1 MESPVAADS
10 DRTIETNQEN
20 EVKAKMHYTGT
31 VVKTGLAGAIIDIG
45 VAKPAVIHISQL
57 VPESTEQP
65 IKRVEDVLKVGQQI
79 DVWVKRTKDDRVEL
93 TMIKPLDL
101 EWRDIKKG
109 MTVKGHVVR
118 LEKFGAFVEI
128 GAERPG
134 LIHIS
139 EMAHGYV
146 RQPSDV
152 VKEGDEVEA
161 QVIDV
166 NRKKKQIKLSLKAL
180 QPEPVKEE
188 ELPRVYTEPVRKD
201 RDKDKDKD
209 KAARRKKTRS
219 PRERG
224 EDGNV
229 DELIASVNEPQQEA
243 EPTAMEIALREAM
256 ERAKARKQDDRS
268 RKTKGIS
275 QEQEDI
281 LSRTLENKVQS

>member
-1 MESPVAADS
+1 MESSMAADS
-10 DRTIETNQEN
+10 DRTVETNEN
-20 EVKAKMHYTGT
+20 NNEIKPKMHFTGS

-45 VAKPAVIHISQL
+45 IGRPAVIHISQI
-57 VPESTEQP
+57 VPENQTEP
-65 IKRVEDVLKVGQQI
+65 IKRVEDVLTVGQSV
-79 DVWVKRTKDDRVEL
+79 DVWVKKIKDNRVEL

-109 MTVKGHVVR
+109 MNVKGSVVR

-152 VKEGDEVEA
+152 VHEGDEVEA

-188 ELPRVYTEPVRKD
+188 ELPRIFTDQPKKEKP
-201 RDKDKDKD
+201 
-209 KAARRKKTRS
+209 ARKKKVKTGRTRTD
-219 PRERG
+219 EL
-224 EDGNV
+224 GNDV
-229 DELIASVNEPQQEA
+229 DELIASINEPEKEA

-256 ERAKARKQDDRS
+256 ERAKARKQDDKA
-268 RKTKGIS
+268 RKNKNVS

-281 LSRTLENKVQS
+281 LNRTLENKVQG